1 MVGHTLL
8 DYELLMA
15 KALPT
20 RWLGGCVASFALL
33 VPSAAHAQL
42 HWDASAAL
50 GVEKRFLAN
59 RPAGAEDAGFG
70 PSLQL
75 AGHLALFPLVR
86 AGLYAGYAIS
96 PLGGEAAARDMFP
109 FGARFK
115 IMSPFPRGETRAWLF
130 LGIGYTLV
138 STRSYETTIS
148 TPTGIGSATTP
159 RKVTVESAGGGFL
172 GVPVGVGLS
181 TQLFESLHLFGEL
194 GAHIGFAHNGSVY
207 ESPGPQLRSEGFP
220 DDNALPSGK
229 DRIGLGLNIG
239 ILLD

>member
-1 MVGHTLL
+1 
-8 DYELLMA
+8 MA
-15 KALPT
+15 KRLAI
-20 RWLGGCVASFALL
+20 GGGIASLLLL
-33 VPSAAHAQL
+33 VPTAAHAQL

-59 RPAGAEDAGFG
+59 RPAGVDDAGFG
-70 PSLQL
+70 PAVQL
-75 AGHLALFPLVR
+75 AGHVALMPLIR

-96 PLGGEAAARDMFP
+96 PLGGDAAARDMIP
-109 FGARFK
+109 FGMRFK

-130 LGIGYTLV
+130 LGFGYTLV
-138 STRSYETTIS
+138 SARRYETTIA
-148 TPTGIGSATTP
+148 TPTGIGTATTP
-159 RKVTVESAGGGFL
+159 SKVTVESAGGGFL
-172 GVPVGVGLS
+172 GVPVGLGLS

-207 ESPGPQLRSEGFP
+207 EAPGPQLKSEGLP
-220 DDNALPSGK
+220 DNNALPSGK